1 MPLSQIKFNY
11 EEKSVIW
18 VTKRLTESH
27 FFSVLCSVYIFAL
40 SCYSNEKVTTFKRD
54 SSRLWIQALATI
66 TAVYAMW
73 LEIYWFP
80 PAKVSDERYMF
91 LKTNLLG
98 YFHFLTLWIQTI
110 CTIYSI
116 FGFIAEFT
124 IHYPSY
130 YGPNWVT
137 LKFCYSIMPFVH
149 STAVMLAILFFKF
162 CWFDEEWQEIVV
174 VRLKKRGYHNVR
186 PITCFTHIC
195 WVAIALVDIF
205 YLKRS
210 SVELIQPLNHQL
222 IWSAFFG
229 GFYMIIM
236 YSFHIWCGQWPYP
249 FLNNMGKVQR
259 FIFFSVI
266 VGIFMCF
273 SMLASYLI
281 SWLNK

>member
-1 MPLSQIKFNY
+1 MHYILD
-11 EEKSVIW
+11 IW
-18 VTKRLTESH
+18 VVQSLQ
-27 FFSVLCSVYIFAL
+27 YI
-40 SCYSNEKVTTFKRD
+40 T
-54 SSRLWIQALATI
+54 QAIMA
-66 TAVYAMW
+66 
-73 LEIYWFP
+73 
-80 PAKVSDERYMF
+80 
-91 LKTNLLG
+91 
-98 YFHFLTLWIQTI
+98 QTG
-110 CTIYSI
+110 S
-116 FGFIAEFT
+116 
-124 IHYPSY
+124 
-130 YGPNWVT
+130 

-162 CWFDEEWQEIVV
+162 CWFDEEWQKIVV